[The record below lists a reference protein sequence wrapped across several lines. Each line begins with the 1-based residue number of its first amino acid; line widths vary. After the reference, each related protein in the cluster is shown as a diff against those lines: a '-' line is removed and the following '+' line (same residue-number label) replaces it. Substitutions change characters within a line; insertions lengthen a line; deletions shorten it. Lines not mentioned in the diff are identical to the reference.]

1 MSDLSNNQPL
11 MIVIAILLPPLAV
24 FLKNGAG
31 SDLIINIVLCVFFW
45 VPGILHSLW
54 VTLR

>member
-1 MSDLSNNQPL
+1 MSDITNNTL
-11 MIVIAILLPPLAV
+11 VMVIIGILLPPLAV
-24 FLKNGAG
+24 FLQKGVG

-54 VTLR
+54 LTLR